1 MTTFT
6 SPHGADRA
14 TADPPPKW
22 SAEFAPIWTCGGSTY
37 ATSVDFMISVREIGE
52 GETALGA
59 AAMLG
64 LRPRWKTA
72 DAVVNLIDT
81 RLRPAGYRLAGA
93 FESVGEPA
101 VAVVGFRESWSASW
115 GHNVYV
121 DDLFTVPDARGSG
134 HADRLMRWVKDEAHR
149 LGCEVVHLDSGVNL
163 DRAPAHRLYM
173 RHRMAITAHHFSVE
187 V

>member
-1 MTTFT
+1 
-6 SPHGADRA
+6 
-14 TADPPPKW
+14 
-22 SAEFAPIWTCGGSTY
+22 
-37 ATSVDFMISVREIGE
+37 MISVREIGA

-64 LRPRWKTA
+64 LRPRWETA
-72 DAVVNLIDT
+72 SGMVNLIDT
-81 RLRPAGYRLAGA
+81 RLRPAGYRLVGV
-93 FESVGEPA
+93 FESAAEPA
-101 VAVVGFRESWSASW
+101 VAVMGFRESWSTSW

-121 DDLFTVPDARGSG
+121 DDLFTVPGARGSG

-149 LGCEVVHLDSGVNL
+149 LGCEAVHLDSGVNP

-173 RHRMAITAHHFSVE
+173 RHRMAITAHHFSVG